1 MKSFRMLIAILPVL
15 GVPSLALAA
24 VTCDIKGEK
33 KVVTGASQQTATI
46 RADNEQAA
54 LAEFRRA
61 YPGFEIVSSRCK

>member
-1 MKSFRMLIAILPVL
+1 MSRINNAIVSFLVA
-15 GVPSLALAA
+15 VPFASEAA

-33 KVVTGASQQTATI
+33 KVITGASQQTATI

-61 YPGFEIVSSRCK
+61 YPGFEIVSARCK